1 MRYEDA
7 RQWMRSGDL
16 VLFRGRGMGCWIIR
30 IVTRSRYAHAAVVW
44 RVGTRVLL
52 LESRVRT
59 QGVAIGRPLSA
70 ALEDGAAWIPTSASW
85 GPAAEEVALDR
96 SLGQPYG
103 WVDAIRAGLGLRPTS
118 PGLQCAEYALD
129 VLRAAGV
136 ALRILA
142 PTPGSLAEAFEAGP
156 VGLEG

>member
-16 VLFRGRGMGCWIIR
+16 VLFRGRGLGCWIIR
-30 IVTRSRYAHAAVVW
+30 KVTRSRYAHAAVVW

-59 QGVAIGRPLSA
+59 HGVAIGRPMSA
-70 ALEDGAAWIPTSASW
+70 ALDDGAAWISTSADW
-85 GPAAEEVALDR
+85 TPQAEAVALDR

-103 WVDAIRAGLGLRPTS
+103 WVDALRAAFGLRPTS
-118 PGLQCAEYALD
+118 RGLQCAEYAQE
-129 VLRAAGV
+129 VLTAAGLH
-136 ALRILA
+136 LRILA
-142 PTPGSLAEAFEAGP
+142 PTPEALAEAFGGP
-156 VGLEG
+156 IALEG